1 MALEENNSRLY
12 QELVVQYY
20 GLKAKRKACL
30 EQINALEAKLQVL
43 AEQLRDINDILCKH
57 GNYIYEHFEEEK
69 PIVKSEKSEDE
80 LIDCESTK
88 CENCVNHNEC
98 EYEPYPTDKER

>member
-20 GLKAKRKACL
+20 GLKAKRKAYL

-43 AEQLRDINDILCKH
+43 AEQLRDVNDILCKH
-57 GNYIYEHFEEEK
+57 GNYVYEHFEEEHQLK
-69 PIVKSEKSEDE
+69 KIED
-80 LIDCESTK
+80 
-88 CENCVNHNEC
+88 
-98 EYEPYPTDKER
+98 

>member
-1 MALEENNSRLY
+1 MALEENNSKLY

-69 PIVKSEKSEDE
+69 PLMESEE
-80 LIDCESTK
+80 
-88 CENCVNHNEC
+88 
-98 EYEPYPTDKER
+98 